1 MQQPSTENKE
11 WWCKHG
17 AAQEARFVFD
27 IAPLYGMDI
36 QMNPE
41 KKDNKYVFD
50 LLYNGEPA
58 DLKTVRTPFFTAWKY
73 RLNPSKTVTLNIK
86 DIVRYKKYENFT
98 IVFWVNWQ
106 AQTKYGTTVD
116 PIDGVWCY
124 TMDDLRSLLP
134 LPTHSYQ
141 KRTNDTKGN
150 AKDSVVIEL
159 RDDYAKIR
167 T

>member
-1 MQQPSTENKE
+1 
-11 WWCKHG
+11 
-17 AAQEARFVFD
+17 
-27 IAPLYGMDI
+27 MDI

-116 PIDGVWCY
+116 TIDGVWCY